1 MPIYAL
7 DYAAPVID
15 PQAFVHPDAV
25 VIGAVELAAGAS
37 VWPGA
42 VLRGDHGLIKVGERT
57 SVQDGTIVHTTEEY
71 PTVIGADCVVGHRA
85 HLEGCVVED
94 GCLIGSGSLVLNRA
108 RVAAGAV
115 VAAAALVLE
124 DMTVPAGALA
134 IGVPATIRP
143 DAGLRQRSWIKHAVQ
158 DYLDLA
164 ERHRTGLRRLD
175 RPSVIAAGT
184 GTPELSAPGGRP
196 ELSAWP
202 GRPELSAYPV
212 ASRSAWSVS
221 GEGAFE
227 GDPAAGVG
235 EVEGGVGVAGD
246 GPAEG
251 VDEVVVVDV
260 AEQGQAVP
268 GWWRRPGSRGG
279 CGGRW
284 PRRPAPRSR
293 ASGSA
298 GRGLPARGAVRGFG
312 AGGPADAEGRP
323 SPQRIAPIWAPQHR
337 ARTWRAVRNVP
348 CPVWPGGGPLISPG
362 RGAGAGWPGGRWP
375 APTDRPAL
383 ARPRPAPPV
392 TWAVAPGLP
401 AAWARVSSLTR
412 TVMCGAAPCRS
423 GAVPAS
429 RAALQAA
436 TRPSIRRC
444 AAVRPSPCPPGG
456 LNASAAVRR
465 IS

>member
-1 MPIYAL
+1 MGPGHVAAPSRATDTLWGSDAVPIYAL

-15 PQAFVHPDAV
+15 PQAFIHPDAV

-124 DMTVPAGALA
+124 GMTVPAGSLA

-175 RPSVIAAGT
+175 RPSVIAAGP
-184 GTPELSAPGGRP
+184 GTPELSAPGCMP

-202 GRPELSAYPV
+202 GP
-212 ASRSAWSVS
+212 
-221 GEGAFE
+221 GA
-227 GDPAAGVG
+227 GLVG
-235 EVEGGVGVAGD
+235 
-246 GPAEG
+246 PT
-251 VDEVVVVDV
+251 
-260 AEQGQAVP
+260 
-268 GWWRRPGSRGG
+268 RGG
-279 CGGRW
+279 GLECGPGC
-284 PRRPAPRSR
+284 RRS
-293 ASGSA
+293 
-298 GRGLPARGAVRGFG
+298 
-312 AGGPADAEGRP
+312 
-323 SPQRIAPIWAPQHR
+323 
-337 ARTWRAVRNVP
+337 
-348 CPVWPGGGPLISPG
+348 
-362 RGAGAGWPGGRWP
+362 
-375 APTDRPAL
+375 
-383 ARPRPAPPV
+383 
-392 TWAVAPGLP
+392 
-401 AAWARVSSLTR
+401 
-412 TVMCGAAPCRS
+412 
-423 GAVPAS
+423 
-429 RAALQAA
+429 
-436 TRPSIRRC
+436 
-444 AAVRPSPCPPGG
+444 
-456 LNASAAVRR
+456 
-465 IS
+465 